1 MRFGSYIGVNIG
13 GVALLGT
20 RTYLAV
26 DASCVTAAEVVE
38 SVKGQRLRTLAH
50 EPLPQG
56 AVLPG
61 PLGPNLAAADAVR
74 AGVARVLRGVGRARV
89 TLVLPDG
96 VARIALV
103 EPPRGVVARDYLRYR
118 LAASL
123 PWPAAEGVFD
133 ALEVG
138 SGRVVGAAVRRATVA
153 EYEQAASA
161 AGANVEQVHLAPL
174 LGLAGLLRER
184 RGDEAHALLGD
195 VAMCLAFVRE
205 GGILALRSRRRDRSR
220 GEASR
225 LRAELVRLVSQAANG
240 NGSVPLAVS
249 GSDAPG
255 LRPDLGAG
263 ATGNG
268 SAPVPALAGGAAE
281 ASWLPGIV
289 A

>member
-1 MRFGSYIGVNIG
+1 MRFDHTTALTW

-20 RTYLAV
+20 RTYLAI
-26 DASCVTAAEVVE
+26 DASSVTAAEIAE

-56 AVLPG
+56 AVMPG
-61 PLGPNLAAADAVR
+61 PAGPNFAAADAVR
-74 AGVARVLRGVGRARV
+74 AAVARVLGDVSRARI

-103 EPPRGVVARDYLRYR
+103 EPPRGVLARDYLRYR

-133 ALEVG
+133 ALDAG

-153 EYEQAASA
+153 EYEEVASA
-161 AGANVEQVHLAPL
+161 SGANVEQVHLAPL
-174 LGLAGLLRER
+174 LGLAGLLRR
-184 RGDEAHALLGD
+184 RHTDEVHALLGD

-205 GGILALRSRRRDRSR
+205 GGILALRSRRRDRSQ

-225 LRAELVRLVSQAANG
+225 LRAELVRLASQVANG

-255 LRPDLGAG
+255 LRPDLEGAAPTATAPFPTLASGAG
-263 ATGNG
+263 
-268 SAPVPALAGGAAE
+268 E
-281 ASWLPGIV
+281 ASWLLGLV
-289 A
+289 T

>member
-1 MRFGSYIGVNIG
+1 MP
-13 GVALLGT
+13 LLGT

-26 DASCVTAAEVVE
+26 DASSVTAAELGE
-38 SVKGQRLRTLAH
+38 TVKGQRLRTLAH

-56 AVLPG
+56 AVTPG
-61 PLGPNLAAADAVR
+61 PLGPNLVATDAVR
-74 AGVARVLRGVGRARV
+74 AALARVLRGVGRARV

-96 VARIALV
+96 VARMALV
-103 EPPRGVVARDYLRYR
+103 EPPRGVLARDYVRYR

-123 PWPAAEGVFD
+123 PWSAAEGVFD
-133 ALEVG
+133 TLDAG

-205 GGILALRSRRRDRSR
+205 GAILALRSRRRDRSR

-225 LRAELVRLVSQAANG
+225 LRAELVRLAAQAANG
-240 NGSVPLAVS
+240 NGSVPLAVT

-263 ATGNG
+263 AAANAT
-268 SAPVPALAGGAAE
+268 APVPTLERGAAE
-281 ASWLPGIV
+281 ASWLLGLV
-289 A
+289 T

>member
-1 MRFGSYIGVNIG
+1 MRLGSYIGVNIG

-38 SVKGQRLRTLAH
+38 GVRGQRLRTLAH

-96 VARIALV
+96 VGRIALV
-103 EPPRGVVARDYLRYR
+103 EPPRGVVARDYVRYR

-133 ALEVG
+133 TLDAG

-184 RGDEAHALLGD
+184 REDEAHALLGD

-205 GGILALRSRRRDRSR
+205 GSILALRSRRRDRSR

-225 LRAELVRLVSQAANG
+225 LRAELVRLASQAANG